1 MTPRPSLLRLV
12 PAALLATMSGT
23 AAAQGSVTLSGVV
36 DAAMRSVRNEGAG
49 SVQSLAS
56 GGNATSRLVVRG
68 TEDLGGGLWAGFHL
82 EHGIALDSGS
92 ATSSTQFWDRRAT
105 LSLGDRRFGEV
116 RAGRDYVPTYT
127 AWVKQ
132 DPFSHVGVAGST
144 NLYTA
149 TPSGPIRSAFGSSPN
164 TLVRTNNSVQLLLP
178 DQLGGVEGGL
188 MVAAGEGGTQA
199 QGANKLIGG
208 RLGYIHGPVS
218 LSVAH
223 ARSENSGTA
232 SSGDFTDTLIGGAYD
247 FGVVRVALT
256 QRRFKQANARQTLR
270 MLGAWVPLGRG
281 ELKLQWLASNMAGR
295 VGAVDIGA
303 NDARQFGLGYVYPLS
318 KRTALYGQVARVDN
332 DGASTY
338 AVPGGPAGLAGGRS
352 STGTELGIRHTF

>member
-105 LSLGDRRFGEV
+105 LSLGDRRLGEV

-149 TPSGPIRSAFGSSPN
+149 TPSGPIRSAF
-164 TLVRTNNSVQLLLP
+164 
-178 DQLGGVEGGL
+178 
-188 MVAAGEGGTQA
+188 
-199 QGANKLIGG
+199 
-208 RLGYIHGPVS
+208 
-218 LSVAH
+218 
-223 ARSENSGTA
+223 AR
-232 SSGDFTDTLIGGAYD
+232 
-247 FGVVRVALT
+247 
-256 QRRFKQANARQTLR
+256 
-270 MLGAWVPLGRG
+270 
-281 ELKLQWLASNMAGR
+281 
-295 VGAVDIGA
+295 
-303 NDARQFGLGYVYPLS
+303 
-318 KRTALYGQVARVDN
+318 
-332 DGASTY
+332 
-338 AVPGGPAGLAGGRS
+338 
-352 STGTELGIRHTF
+352 